1 MRVLLVDDEPVVVT
15 ALALNLRRLE
25 PDWIVLTAHDMR
37 GALAKLDE
45 YPVDAVVCD
54 LHLEHEDG
62 LELLAELRRH
72 WPQTARLALSGMI
85 DAEHL
90 IQVQSRAHRHLVK
103 PCRSTVLRDAI
114 IAAIA
119 AAVADPQP

>member
-1 MRVLLVDDEPVVVT
+1 MRVLLIDDEPLVVN

-25 PDWIVLTAHDMR
+25 PEWAVLTAGDMR
-37 GALAKLDE
+37 SALAKLDE

-54 LHLEHEDG
+54 LHLDHEDG
-62 LELLAELRRH
+62 LEVLAELRRH

-85 DAEHL
+85 DPEHL
-90 IQVQSRAHRHLVK
+90 IQVQTLAHRHLVK
-103 PCRSTVLRDAI
+103 PCRSAVVRDAI

-119 AAVADPQP
+119 LANPPQG